1 MSVVAMLQGTV
12 ETDLSTM
19 RTALSLARR
28 MNVPLRGLCALP
40 DPNSA
45 LMVIATPEAAGLT
58 SATTQSVFD
67 MQEEVLSNAREAF
80 RTATEGAE
88 SVTCEFKHE
97 VNTVERAAANAAA
110 LSEAVVF
117 PRIAADGSQPLNP
130 AFEHIL
136 MDAHLPLVLA
146 GTAADVAGPAIIAWD
161 GSNGAA
167 RAVRFHLPILKALG
181 DVIIAQNTDDLE
193 KDPQRE
199 ISAPEALSDWLV
211 LQGISSRVM
220 EIEGEVAAGL
230 LAMAKGSGA
239 GLIIA
244 GAYGHS
250 RLTERLFGGT
260 TRRLLKADSAPA
272 LALAH

>member
-12 ETDLSTM
+12 ETDLATI

-28 MNVPLRGLCALP
+28 MNVPMRALCALP
-40 DPNSA
+40 DPNAA

-58 SATTQSVFD
+58 SATTQSIFD
-67 MQEEVLSNAREAF
+67 MQEEVLAKAREAYQ
-80 RTATEGAE
+80 TATQGEDT
-88 SVTCEFKHE
+88 VTCEFKHE
-97 VNTVERAAANAAA
+97 VNTVERAASNAAS

-117 PRIAADGSQPLNP
+117 PRTAADGSQPLNVG
-130 AFEHIL
+130 FEYVL

-146 GTAADVAGPAIIAWD
+146 GTTPDMDGPVIIAWD

-167 RAVRFHLPILKALG
+167 RTVRFHLPLLKAFG
-181 DVIIAQNTDDLE
+181 DVIIAQNTDDLN

-199 ISAPEALSDWLV
+199 IAAPEALVEWLV

-220 EIEGEVAAGL
+220 EIEGEVSSGL
-230 LAMAKGSGA
+230 LAMAKGTGA
-239 GLIIA
+239 CMILA

-250 RLTERLFGGT
+250 RLAERIFGGT
-260 TRRLLKADSAPA
+260 TRRLLTADNAPA